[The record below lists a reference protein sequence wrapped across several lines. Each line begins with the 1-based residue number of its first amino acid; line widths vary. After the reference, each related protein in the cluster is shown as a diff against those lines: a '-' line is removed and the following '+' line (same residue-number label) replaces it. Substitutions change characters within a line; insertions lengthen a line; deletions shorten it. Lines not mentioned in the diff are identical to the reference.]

1 MKNLPATLSTLQTE
15 ITALTDD
22 LAPASQETIAACI
35 DAMKRAGM
43 TIPTG
48 IPAGDIV
55 SEYSIALRS
64 VPKIGLKDA
73 MRRIRQ
79 GEYTDMDYSFMP
91 RPAELAKR
99 ARAEAARYRDDLV
112 RKRETFA
119 SLTAAPAIK
128 DPAMKGRVRKLVEEF
143 KFGAS
148 VKRSFQ

>member
-1 MKNLPATLSTLQTE
+1 MTNLPATLSTLERE

-22 LAPASQETIAACI
+22 LAPASAETIAACI

-43 TIPTG
+43 TVPVG
-48 IPAGDIV
+48 IPPNEIV
-55 SEYSIALRS
+55 TEYGIALRS

-99 ARAEAARYRDDLV
+99 ARAEAARYREDLV
-112 RKRETFA
+112 RKRETYQA
-119 SLTAAPAIK
+119 LTAPIARK
-128 DPAMKGRVRKLVEEF
+128 DPAMIERVRRLVDGF
-143 KFGAS
+143 KHGSAA
-148 VKRSFQ
+148 